1 MAITKEQIFAVAD
14 ELDGAGQN
22 PTLAVVRKVIGG
34 GSFTT
39 ISQAM
44 SEWKARKAEK
54 EAPIR
59 EAPPPSVTELI
70 SALGAEVWSAAL
82 TLANGRLATER
93 AALEEARVQ
102 LEADKAEAA
111 ELADQMSGELD
122 ALRAEHRAQ
131 DQEIAMLRK
140 VLGERDAA
148 MSGQAQSLASA
159 NARLDEVSKRADQL
173 NAELERVGAQNTDLI
188 RTLAD
193 TAKAERDTKKPGK

>member
-22 PTLAVVRKVIGG
+22 PTLAIVRKVIGG

-193 TAKAERDTKKPGK
+193 TAKADRDTKKPGK

>member
-131 DQEIAMLRK
+131 DQEIARLHK
-140 VLGERDAA
+140 VLEERDAA

-193 TAKAERDTKKPGK
+193 AAKAERDTKKPGK

>member
-44 SEWKARKAEK
+44 TEWKARKAEK

-193 TAKAERDTKKPGK
+193 TAKADRDTKKPGK

>member
-193 TAKAERDTKKPGK
+193 TAKADRDTKKPGK

>member
-44 SEWKARKAEK
+44 TEWKARKAEK

-131 DQEIAMLRK
+131 DQEIARLHK
-140 VLGERDAA
+140 VLEERDAA

-193 TAKAERDTKKPGK
+193 AAKAERDTKKPGK